1 MRPNITEVQVI
12 PLKPKDGLVAL
23 ASCVYD
29 RSLYLGSIGIYTKLS
44 GGYRLAYPTKKTS
57 STTTI
62 NIFHPIN
69 KDIAEKI
76 EQEIIGKYEEL
87 TKQ

>member
-1 MRPNITEVQVI
+1 MKPTITEVQVI

-29 RSLYLGSIGIYTKLS
+29 GNLYLGSIGIYTKLS
-44 GGYRLAYPTKKTS
+44 GGYRLAYPTKKTP
-57 STTTI
+57 TTAI

-69 KDIAEKI
+69 KDIAERI
-76 EQEIIGKYEEL
+76 EQEIIGKFEEL